1 MISHRLASILAR
13 HAALVLPAVVVL
25 LTLCSPHLL
34 DALQKEKPSND
45 QCISCHSSMN
55 DKPSAAFKHDIHASH
70 GVSCA
75 DCHGGDPHKEDAA
88 ESMDAKAGYIGVP
101 KGDSISLACANCHA
115 HADRMKSY
123 GSSLPTNQ
131 WDLLQ
136 GSVHGRLSITGKEHI
151 AQCITCHGAHGV
163 VSVKDPAS
171 PVYALNIIKTCS
183 KCHADAAYMRD
194 YNPALPVD
202 QVEKYRT
209 SVHGKKNAA
218 GDPRPAECASCHGS
232 HDIRAAKDV
241 KSSIYAT
248 NIPAT
253 CGKCHANGTY
263 MADYKIPTDQLE
275 KYSKSV
281 HGIALLEKHDVS
293 APACNDCHGN
303 HGATPP
309 GVESISKVCG
319 TCHALNA
326 DLFSKSPHKKAFDDA
341 GMPECETCHG
351 NHEIHAATDT
361 LLGVGPDAVC
371 SQCHQADDQSKGFKV
386 ATAMRQLTDSL
397 SREEKYASSL
407 LSEAEQKGM
416 EVAEPKF
423 KLRDAH
429 QARLQS
435 RTMVHSFDEAKF
447 SEVVRGGLRV
457 ASAVALDGQQA
468 IDEFYFRRWG
478 LGIFTLIISIVA
490 VALYLTIRGIEK
502 QQRDRAA
509 GHT

>member
-1 MISHRLASILAR
+1 MRSRGFASKTVVALFAAALALLGPCRLA
-13 HAALVLPAVVVL
+13 
-25 LTLCSPHLL
+25 
-34 DALQKEKPSND
+34 ALQKSGASND

-55 DKPSAAFKHDIHASH
+55 DKPSAAFKHDVHASH

-75 DCHGGDPHKEDAA
+75 GCHGGNPHKEDAA
-88 ESMDAKAGYIGVP
+88 ESMDAAAGYIGVP

-115 HADRMKSY
+115 NAERMKSF
-123 GSSLPTNQ
+123 GSTLPTNQ

-136 GSVHGRLSITGKEHI
+136 GSVHGRLALSGKEHI
-151 AQCITCHGAHGV
+151 VQCITCHGAHGI

-171 PVYALNIIKTCS
+171 PVYALNVIKTCS
-183 KCHADAAYMRD
+183 KCHSDAAFMRD

-209 SVHGKKNAA
+209 SVHGKKNAE
-218 GDPRPAECASCHGS
+218 GDPRTAGCASCHGG

-241 KSSIYAT
+241 KSSVYAT

-253 CGKCHANGTY
+253 CGKCHGNSSY
-263 MADYKIPTDQLE
+263 MADYKIPTDQFE
-275 KYSKSV
+275 KFSKSV

-361 LLGVGPDAVC
+361 LLGTGPDALC
-371 SQCHQADDQSKGFKV
+371 SQCHQSDDQSKGFRV
-386 ATAMRQLTDSL
+386 AGVMRRLTDSL
-397 SREEKYASSL
+397 AGEEKHAADL
-407 LSEAEQKGM
+407 LADADQKGM
-416 EVAEPKF
+416 EVAEPEF
-423 KLRDAH
+423 QLRGAH

-447 SEVVRGGLRV
+447 REVVGGGLNI
-457 ASAVALDGQQA
+457 ASAVAIDGQHA

-478 LGIFTLIISIVA
+478 LGVSTLIISIVA
-490 VALYLTIRGIEK
+490 LALYFTIKRIEK
-502 QQRDRAA
+502 RQGTGQ
-509 GHT
+509 